1 MTTTMCEIE
10 HTVTFRLIHDLGSPK
25 EAEFLKAA
33 SELAAIPGVQH
44 FRIRRQT
51 NSKNPHT
58 YGIAMQFQTNGEY
71 LAYCQHP
78 AHVNFVQQRWLSEV
92 ADFQEADFERLTTD
106 SE

>member
-1 MTTTMCEIE
+1 MTTTTFAIE

-25 EAEFLKAA
+25 EAEFLNAA

-51 NSKNPHT
+51 NSKNSHT
-58 YGIAMQFQTNGEY
+58 HGISMQFQTQGEY
-71 LAYCQHP
+71 LAYCEHP

-92 ADFQEADFERLTTD
+92 ADFQEADFEPLTIS